1 MKPLLFASFALAA
14 LPLAAGETPQ
24 TAPPPPAPAA
34 TTTAAPATAT
44 PDSPLVAAAKKSAAK
59 KRKATIVITNDNLI
73 KSGGHITTTATQA
86 PLPSLPP
93 APSAAQLQAEKDRRD
108 AQAKLKKDAEE
119 KAKAEREAAQRTLA
133 ATDGGA
139 QTMFDD
145 PAVAEHLAE
154 EQAKKAK
161 EKEAKKPPM

>member
-24 TAPPPPAPAA
+24 TAPPAPTPTA
-34 TTTAAPATAT
+34 TTTAAAPATT
-44 PDSPLVAAAKKSAAK
+44 TDSPLVAAAKKSSAK

-73 KSGGHITTTATQA
+73 KSGGHITTTASQP

-93 APSAAQLQAEKDRRD
+93 ALSAAELKAEQDRRD
-108 AQAKLKKDAEE
+108 AQAKLKRDAEE
-119 KAKAEREAAQRTLA
+119 KAKSEREAAQRTLA

-145 PAVAEHLAE
+145 PAVAEHVAE

>member
-14 LPLAAGETPQ
+14 MPLLAGETP
-24 TAPPPPAPAA
+24 APVPAA
-34 TTTAAPATAT
+34 TTTA

-73 KSGGHITTTATQA
+73 KTGGHITTAATQQPLQ
-86 PLPSLPP
+86 PLPPS
-93 APSAAQLQAEKDRRD
+93 PSAAQLKAEQERREIE
-108 AQAKLKKDAEE
+108 AKVKKDAEQ
-119 KAKAEREAAQRTLA
+119 KAKDEREAAQRTLA

-145 PAVAEHLAE
+145 PAVAEHAAE
-154 EQAKKAK
+154 EQAKRAK

>member
-24 TAPPPPAPAA
+24 SAPPAPAPA
-34 TTTAAPATAT
+34 TTAAAPATT
-44 PDSPLVAAAKKSAAK
+44 TDSPLVAAAKKSASAK

-73 KSGGHITTTATQA
+73 KSGGHITTAATQQ

-93 APSAAQLQAEKDRRD
+93 ALSAAQLKAEQDRRD
-108 AQAKLKKDAEE
+108 AEAKLKKDAEQ
-119 KAKAEREAAQRTLA
+119 KAKEEREAAQRTLA

-145 PAVAEHLAE
+145 PAASEHLAE
-154 EQAKKAK
+154 EAAKRAK